1 MSSGVPNWLAAC
13 KIILEALFLM
23 AGHDI
28 DEWVE
33 PEMDVGVSDPSSK
46 VKRMKHGFKKPS
58 AKKSTPRCI
67 SDLYIALE

>member
-1 MSSGVPNWLAAC
+1 M
-13 KIILEALFLM
+13 M

-28 DEWVE
+28 NEWVE

-46 VKRMKHGFKKPS
+46 VKRLKQGFKKPS

-67 SDLYIALE
+67 FNLYFALEWWKMGGGGTNKE